1 MISLPAVAS
10 CGQYLLTAPYQ
21 FDILNPAL
29 ATGCWMQFDQM
40 NRRTFMS
47 LLTGA
52 AAAWPLAARAQQR
65 EPVQRIGALM
75 NTTAR

>member
-1 MISLPAVAS
+1 
-10 CGQYLLTAPYQ
+10 
-21 FDILNPAL
+21 
-29 ATGCWMQFDQM
+29 MQFDQM

-75 NTTAR
+75 NTTAG